1 MQEYQ
6 NFTRDRIE
14 FRCCNMKTWYDYSYI
29 VRKIVKFSCLWASE
43 TRVRPRFRRRPVEKG
58 RDESSWDG
66 NRISPLDPSTNPP
79 RPIMSGKIEE
89 KCRKDTRHR
98 YSFLWTS
105 LDPSENARYSFR
117 LVNIRSHWRDT
128 LSYNFWNFYTLMKS
142 ILGARDSWEIE
153 ISWFILLDI

>member
-1 MQEYQ
+1 MQEYRTSRVTEL
-6 NFTRDRIE
+6 NFNVVTWKRDTK
-14 FRCCNMKTWYDYSYI
+14 N
-29 VRKIVKFSCLWASE
+29 RKVFMPMRHVFDPGFVVGQSD
-43 TRVRPRFRRRPVEKG
+43 EKG

-117 LVNIRSHWRDT
+117 LVNIRSEPST
-128 LSYNFWNFYTLMKS
+128 SYFVIPIF
-142 ILGARDSWEIE
+142 EI
-153 ISWFILLDI
+153 FILWWKVFWALVRDRNFVIYFSRCIISNFAI